1 MRSHAKEVGVLV
13 QKLICPAPHFA
24 TAKVGLDVTINTRMP
39 NEETMIVM
47 IVETTMLHTRLVSKF
62 LCLSNDFWLW
72 SMSWVLIL
80 VAFQNKRSG
89 DRDLFVRPE
98 SVRYMI
104 CFYVRSLSDTMIC
117 LHVRSLSGAWTVDIN
132 DAITCISYV
141 NTAHKVAVI
150 PLAVQ
155 LGIQEIW

>member
-1 MRSHAKEVGVLV
+1 MFVRPESVRYH
-13 QKLICPAPHFA
+13 
-24 TAKVGLDVTINTRMP
+24 
-39 NEETMIVM
+39 
-47 IVETTMLHTRLVSKF
+47 
-62 LCLSNDFWLW
+62 
-72 SMSWVLIL
+72 
-80 VAFQNKRSG
+80 
-89 DRDLFVRPE
+89 DLFVRPE

-104 CFYVRSLSDTMIC
+104 CLYVRSLSDTMIC

-155 LGIQEIW
+155 LGIQEI